1 MHSESGSAASLS
13 RATLARRGPHRAH
26 SSVCSVARYAFS
38 AALEAEYSAWPG
50 AGTTAAMDDTAT
62 MRPRPREICRPR
74 RLNTPEQGFRS
85 PRALQDCLHA
95 T

>member
-1 MHSESGSAASLS
+1 MSWSCRPLS
-13 RATLARRGPHRAH
+13 YIGACTAGPHRAH

-62 MRPRPREICRPR
+62 MCPRPREICR
-74 RLNTPEQGFRS
+74 LSCFKVLG
-85 PRALQDCLHA
+85 ALRDFALLQTLAHI
-95 T
+95 TS